1 MTSKEM
7 KPKTR
12 RSAWKIPI
20 FCLCLAVALL
30 YVKPFLAD
38 RIFHPEPM
46 PVVSDT
52 RSDSDITIFYHE
64 RPPYY
69 VTGPLGIYGLC
80 VDPVK
85 KALLAADISA
95 DWVKMSAV
103 RQLDMLRFKVKNTC
117 AIGWFK
123 NPDREKHGVYSSAIY
138 RDKPMIALARADNP
152 RLVSGRVLAQ
162 TLDDPGVTLLRK
174 DGYSYGRFIDEMIL
188 KHEPRQEMTAAE
200 NIGMLKLVYDGLA
213 DYFFISEE
221 EAVELVQTSGL
232 LTENFKLVGF
242 SDMPGGNQRY
252 LLFSKTTD
260 KDIID
265 RINAAIIEQRTA
277 DPADLE
283 KDE

>member
-1 MTSKEM
+1 MTLKEM
-7 KPKTR
+7 EPKTGPG
-12 RSAWKIPI
+12 AWKIPV

-30 YVKPFLAD
+30 YAKPFLAD
-38 RIFHPEPM
+38 RIFHPDPM
-46 PVVSDT
+46 PVISDT
-52 RSDSDITIFYHE
+52 RSDSDITILYHE

-85 KALLAADISA
+85 KALLAADVSA
-95 DWVKMSAV
+95 DWVKMPAA
-103 RQLDMLRFKVKNTC
+103 RQLDMVRFKVKNTC

-123 NPDREKHGVYSSAIY
+123 NPEREKYAVYSSAIY

-152 RLVSGRVLAQ
+152 RLVSGRHLAQ
-162 TLDDPGVTLLRK
+162 TLGDPEVILLRK

-188 KHEPRQEMTAAE
+188 KHDPRQKMTAAE

-221 EAVELVQTSGL
+221 EAIELVHTSGL
-232 LTENFKLVGF
+232 LTENFKLVRF

-260 KDIID
+260 KAIID
-265 RINAAIIEQRTA
+265 RVNAAIIEQRAAATA
-277 DPADLE
+277 DSA